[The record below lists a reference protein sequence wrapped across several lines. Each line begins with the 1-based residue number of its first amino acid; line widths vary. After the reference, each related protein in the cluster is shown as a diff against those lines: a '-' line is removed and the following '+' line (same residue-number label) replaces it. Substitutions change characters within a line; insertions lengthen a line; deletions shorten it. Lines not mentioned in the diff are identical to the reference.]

1 VSSTLQADSSRGHT
15 DNCGQES
22 VAEYTHKPLYSI
34 NIGELTAE
42 DKVAARL
49 QNVFLSAARW
59 DAVLLLDEA
68 DVILEK
74 RSLED
79 FKRNGIVSVFL
90 RMLEY
95 YEGVLFLTTNRLSTM
110 DTAFQSRIHIGIKFN
125 PLGTNTRRA
134 IWKAFIERL
143 DDTESIGK
151 DELLDN
157 IETMSEWELNGREIR
172 NVLTVAQGLALAKR
186 KSGGGFRFEHVDRV
200 ADETMQF
207 QEFFRKA
214 EEENRDK
221 GKWKVSDNGRKAVSR
236 RERMIED

>member
-1 VSSTLQADSSRGHT
+1 VSNTSPSTGDCTNPH
-15 DNCGQES
+15 CQES
-22 VAEYTHKPLYSI
+22 VAEYTRKPLYAL

-49 QNVFLSAARW
+49 QDVFVSAARW

-95 YEGVLFLTTNRLSTM
+95 YEGILFLTTNRLGTM
-110 DTAFQSRIHIGIKFN
+110 DPAFQSRIHIGIKFN
-125 PLGTNTRRA
+125 PLRTHVRKA
-134 IWKAFIERL
+134 IWKAFIKRL
-143 DDTESIGK
+143 DETESVGQ
-151 DELLDN
+151 DELLEN

-172 NVLTVAQGLALAKR
+172 NVLTIAQSLALSKR
-186 KSGGGFRFEHVDRV
+186 KSGGGLRYEHVDQV
-200 ADETMQF
+200 ADETMRF
-207 QEFFRKA
+207 QAYFSKA
-214 EEENRDK
+214 EEENRHL
-221 GKWKVSDNGRKAVSR
+221 GKKQVSDNGRKAR
-236 RERMIED
+236 GRNERLIED

>member
-1 VSSTLQADSSRGHT
+1 VKHLKEVDWAMTAFDHLVMDKQYKNLLRSLVEQHHSNKGKIVTDVIRGKGKGLIVLLHGPPGVGKTLT
-15 DNCGQES
+15 
-22 VAEYTHKPLYSI
+22 AEYTHKPLYSI

-49 QNVFLSAARW
+49 QNVFISAARW

-74 RSLED
+74 RSFED

-95 YEGVLFLTTNRLSTM
+95 YEGILFLTTNRLSTI
-110 DTAFQSRIHIGIKFN
+110 DPAFQSRIHIAIKFSH
-125 PLGTNTRRA
+125 LRTNTRRA

-143 DDTESIGK
+143 HETESIGK

-172 NVLTVAQGLALAKR
+172 NVLTIAQSLA
-186 KSGGGFRFEHVDRV
+186 
-200 ADETMQF
+200 
-207 QEFFRKA
+207 
-214 EEENRDK
+214 
-221 GKWKVSDNGRKAVSR
+221 
-236 RERMIED
+236 

>member
-1 VSSTLQADSSRGHT
+1 MAKDDQYCRHT
-15 DNCGQES
+15 NSFNLES
-22 VAEYTHKPLYSI
+22 VAEFTHKPLYLL

-42 DKVAARL
+42 DKLAARL
-49 QNVFLSAARW
+49 QNVFVSAARW

-74 RSLED
+74 RAFED

-95 YEGVLFLTTNRLSTM
+95 YEGILFLTTNRLSTM
-110 DTAFQSRIHIGIKFN
+110 DAAFQSRMHIAIKFN

-134 IWKAFIERL
+134 IWKAFIYRI

-157 IETMSEWELNGREIR
+157 IDTMSEWELNGREIR
-172 NVLTVAQGLALAKR
+172 NVLTITQSMALAKR
-186 KSGGGFRFEHVDRV
+186 KRGGGLHFEHADRV
-200 ADETMQF
+200 ADETMRF
-207 QEFFRKA
+207 QGYFLKA
-214 EEENRDK
+214 EEENRYK
-221 GKWKVSDNGRKAVSR
+221 GKKGFPDNGRKPVNR
-236 RERMIED
+236 REMMMED

>member
-1 VSSTLQADSSRGHT
+1 
-15 DNCGQES
+15 

-49 QNVFLSAARW
+49 QNVFVSAARW
-59 DAVLLLDEA
+59 DVVLLLDEA

-74 RSLED
+74 RSFED

-110 DTAFQSRIHIGIKFN
+110 NTAFLSRIHIAIKFN
-125 PLGTNTRRA
+125 PLGTKTRRA

-143 DDTESIGK
+143 DDTESIG
-151 DELLDN
+151 
-157 IETMSEWELNGREIR
+157 
-172 NVLTVAQGLALAKR
+172 
-186 KSGGGFRFEHVDRV
+186 
-200 ADETMQF
+200 
-207 QEFFRKA
+207 
-214 EEENRDK
+214 
-221 GKWKVSDNGRKAVSR
+221 
-236 RERMIED
+236 

>member
-1 VSSTLQADSSRGHT
+1 M
-15 DNCGQES
+15 
-22 VAEYTHKPLYSI
+22 
-34 NIGELTAE
+34 
-42 DKVAARL
+42 
-49 QNVFLSAARW
+49 
-59 DAVLLLDEA
+59 LLLDEA

-74 RSLED
+74 RAFED
-79 FKRNGIVSVFL
+79 FKRNGVVSVFL

-110 DTAFQSRIHIGIKFN
+110 DPAFQSRIHIAIKFN

-172 NVLTVAQGLALAKR
+172 NVLTIAQSLALAKR
-186 KSGGGFRFEHVDRV
+186 KSGGGLRFEHVDQV
-200 ADETMQF
+200 ADETMKF
-207 QEFFRKA
+207 QGYFHKA
-214 EEENRDK
+214 EEDNRN
-221 GKWKVSDNGRKAVSR
+221 KWNMKFPDNGRKAVSR